1 MNHTYCIKTVQTVQY
16 CIKYGLL
23 WGSAV
28 AHKIALTPLN
38 VCGVWMISQESIVLY
53 WDTRFYERHISYCGH
68 RLHATALIW
77 VFKSGLYERE
87 RATYSERLK
96 PCSIWFQ
103 LRQHFQ
109 CDWMADFVFS
119 LSLSLCS
126 CYDTASWEPF
136 EQVWPYFFSVVVV
149 DYVFFCHLSPGLAS
163 GTISSSRKNNVTLG
177 WFTED
182 SSAAA
187 CRVVQ
192 PLCKESGSCT
202 LTDRCASQLMPCG
215 QASAVTGGPR

>member
-23 WGSAV
+23 WGSVV

-53 WDTRFYERHISYCGH
+53 WDTRFYEQHISYCGH

-119 LSLSLCS
+119 LSLSLQLLRYS
-126 CYDTASWEPF
+126 ELGTIWASVAIF
-136 EQVWPYFFSVVVV
+136 
-149 DYVFFCHLSPGLAS
+149 FFCCCCWLCFFLPFVSRISLWYNFVFEEKQCDTWVIYRRLECCCLSG
-163 GTISSSRKNNVTLG
+163 GTAI
-177 WFTED
+177 
-182 SSAAA
+182 
-187 CRVVQ
+187 
-192 PLCKESGSCT
+192 
-202 LTDRCASQLMPCG
+202 M
-215 QASAVTGGPR
+215 